1 MATTTDTASE
11 LRGLRPAW
19 VMRGA
24 AASGGTLAQRLM
36 AARGISTSEQDRY
49 LKAGLGDLRPARE
62 LPGATDAAALI
73 LDHLRAGRRIVVLGD
88 YDVDGTAA
96 AATLRH
102 ALRAIAPGVD
112 LIIEIPHRADGYGLT
127 DDAVA
132 RVLAHQPSLVVAV
145 DCGITAV
152 AQVAALRAAG
162 AQVAVLD
169 HHALRSDGELP
180 AATVIVHPQR
190 PGSDY
195 GNPDLCACA
204 VTWKVCCELMRLH
217 AGESM
222 NGELRKQLAQLLPLA
237 AIASVADVIPIHG
250 ETRIIIRQGL
260 EWFRSTDLPGLR
272 VIADRIADV
281 GKVNS
286 QGVAF
291 GIAPVLNAAGRMGHA
306 GVCAELLGLTASE
319 PRARERAS
327 AIIDE
332 LSKLNAERRL
342 VQEQV
347 SEQVLAMVERD
358 GLDQGDPTAVV
369 LANAEWPHALVGI
382 VAAKVIERTGR
393 PALLGHLQPDGRVK
407 CSGRSVPGWDLG
419 AAIGRC
425 GAWLESGGGHPMA
438 AGATVRA
445 GAFDAFAAALRADA
459 AAALAGRSLK
469 ASLPWDAIASVGEVD
484 CNAIDALQ
492 ACGPFGQSNPT
503 PVFLLQGC
511 RLAAD
516 AGHMKPGSPH
526 LRLAIA
532 QDGARIDAVWF
543 GAGDLATRL
552 RRGVPCEVL
561 AEANIN
567 EWNGRR
573 TPQLVIRDIS
583 LA

>member
-1 MATTTDTASE
+1 MTADTTSGLQGIRSAWS
-11 LRGLRPAW
+11 LRGEQ
-19 VMRGA
+19 
-24 AASGGTLAQRLM
+24 ASGGTLAQRLM
-36 AARGISTSEQDRY
+36 SARGIDPAERDRF
-49 LKAGLGDLRPARE
+49 LKAGLADLRPARE
-62 LPGATDAAALI
+62 LPGATDAAALM
-73 LDHLRAGRRIVVLGD
+73 LAHVRAGRRVVVLGD
-88 YDVDGTAA
+88 YDVDGTAS

-102 ALRAIAPGVD
+102 AMRSIAPDVD

-132 RVLAHQPSLVVAV
+132 RVLAHRPALVITV

-162 AQVAVLD
+162 AAVAVLD
-169 HHALRSDGELP
+169 HHALRPDGVLP
-180 AATVIVHPQR
+180 DASVIVHPQR
-190 PGSDY
+190 PDRDY
-195 GNPDLCACA
+195 GNPDLCACT

-222 NGELRKQLAQLLPLA
+222 NAELRKQLAQLLPLA
-237 AIASVADVIPIHG
+237 AIASVADVIPIRG

-272 VIADRIADV
+272 AIARRVAEV

-306 GVCAELLGLTASE
+306 GVCAELLGLAAGE
-319 PRARERAS
+319 QGAQERAS

-332 LSKLNAERRL
+332 LKKLNVERRQ

-347 SEQVLAMVERD
+347 SEQVLAMIERD

-369 LANAEWPHALVGI
+369 LASAEWPHALVGI

-393 PALLGHLQPDGRVK
+393 PALLGHVQPDGRVK
-407 CSGRSVPGWDLG
+407 CSGRSVQGWDIG

-425 GAWLESGGGHPMA
+425 AEWLESGGGHPMA

-445 GAFDAFAAALRADA
+445 GAFEAFAEALRDDA
-459 AAALAGRSLK
+459 ASALAGRSLK
-469 ASLPWDAIASVGEVD
+469 ASLPWDAIASIGEID

-492 ACGPFGQSNPT
+492 ACGPFGQSNPM
-503 PVFLLQGC
+503 PAFLFQGC

-526 LRLAIA
+526 LRVPLA

-543 GAGDLATRL
+543 GSGDLATRL
-552 RRGVPCEVL
+552 RRGVPCDVL
-561 AEANIN
+561 AEASIN
-567 EWNGRR
+567 AWNGRR
-573 TPQLVIRDIS
+573 APQLVIRDIR

>member
-1 MATTTDTASE
+1 MAMTTDTPSG
-11 LRGLRPAW
+11 LSGLRSAW

-162 AQVAVLD
+162 AEVAVLD
-169 HHALRSDGELP
+169 HHALRADGALP

-190 PGSDY
+190 PGGGY

-222 NGELRKQLAQLLPLA
+222 NGELRKQLVQLLPLA

-272 VIADRIADV
+272 VIAERIADV

-347 SEQVLAMVERD
+347 SEQVLAVIERD

-445 GAFDAFAAALRADA
+445 GAFDAFAAALRDDA
-459 AAALAGRSLK
+459 ASALAGRSLK

-492 ACGPFGQSNPT
+492 AFGPFGQSNPT
-503 PVFLLQGC
+503 PVFLFQGC

-516 AGHMKPGSPH
+516 AGHLKPGSPH

-552 RRGVPCEVL
+552 RRGVPCDVL

-567 EWNGRR
+567 AWNGRR

>member
-1 MATTTDTASE
+1 MTMTTDTPSG
-11 LRGLRPAW
+11 LSGLRSAW

-24 AASGGTLAQRLM
+24 AASGGSLAQRLM
-36 AARGISTSEQDRY
+36 AARGISASDQDRY

-73 LDHLRAGRRIVVLGD
+73 LDHVRAGRRIVVLGD

-132 RVLAHQPSLVVAV
+132 RVLAHRPSLVVAV

-162 AQVAVLD
+162 AEVAVLD
-169 HHALRSDGELP
+169 HHALRADGTLP

-190 PGSDY
+190 PGGGY

-272 VIADRIADV
+272 LIAERIADV

-332 LSKLNAERRL
+332 LRKLNAERQV

-347 SEQVLAMVERD
+347 TEQVLAMIERD

-382 VAAKVIERTGR
+382 VAAKVIERSGR

-445 GAFDAFAAALRADA
+445 GAFDAFAAALRDDA
-459 AAALAGRSLK
+459 ASALAGRSLK

-503 PVFLLQGC
+503 PVFLFQGC
-511 RLAAD
+511 RLAVD

-552 RRGVPCEVL
+552 RRGVPCDVL

-567 EWNGRR
+567 AWNGRR

>member
-1 MATTTDTASE
+1 MTTDTPSG
-11 LRGLRPAW
+11 LGGLRSAW

-24 AASGGTLAQRLM
+24 AATGGTLANRLM
-36 AARGISTSEQDRY
+36 AARGIDPADRDRY

-62 LPGATDAAALI
+62 LPGATHAATLI
-73 LDHLRAGRRIVVLGD
+73 LEHVRAGRHIVVLGD

-102 ALRAIAPGVD
+102 ALRAIAPSVD

-132 RVLAHQPSLVVAV
+132 RVLAHRPALVIAV

-162 AQVAVLD
+162 ADVAVLD
-169 HHALRSDGELP
+169 HHPLRSDGVLP
-180 AATVIVHPQR
+180 DATVIVHPQR
-190 PGSDY
+190 PDADY

-222 NGELRKQLAQLLPLA
+222 NGELRRQLAQLLPLA

-260 EWFRSTDLPGLR
+260 EWFRSTEFPGLR
-272 VIADRIADV
+272 AIAERIEDV

-306 GVCAELLGLTASE
+306 GVCAELLGLTAHE
-319 PRARERAS
+319 PSARERAS

-332 LSKLNAERRL
+332 LKKLNAERRV
-342 VQEQV
+342 VQERV
-347 SEQVLAMVERD
+347 TESVLGMIERLGLDSGDATAIVLAH
-358 GLDQGDPTAVV
+358 
-369 LANAEWPHALVGI
+369 AEWPQALVGV

-393 PALLGHLQPDGRVK
+393 PTLLGQLQPDGRAK
-407 CSGRSVPGWDLG
+407 CSGRSVPGWDIG

-425 GAWLESGGGHPMA
+425 GEWLESGGGHPMA

-459 AAALAGRSLK
+459 AAALAGRSLQ
-469 ASLPWDAIASVGEVD
+469 ASLMWDAIANIGEVD

-492 ACGPFGQSNPT
+492 ACGPFGQSNPMPT
-503 PVFLLQGC
+503 FLFQGC
-511 RLAAD
+511 RLASD
-516 AGHMKPGSPH
+516 AVHTKPGSPH
-526 LRLAIA
+526 LRVAVA

-543 GAGDLATRL
+543 GSGDLATRL
-552 RRGVPCEVL
+552 RRGVPCDVL
-561 AEANIN
+561 AEASIN
-567 EWNGRR
+567 AWNGRR
-573 TPQLVIRDIS
+573 TPQLMIRDIR

>member
-1 MATTTDTASE
+1 MAMTTDTPSG
-11 LRGLRPAW
+11 LSGLRSAW

-190 PGSDY
+190 PGGDY

-347 SEQVLAMVERD
+347 SEQVLAMIERD

-445 GAFDAFAAALRADA
+445 GAFDAFASALRADA

-503 PVFLLQGC
+503 PVFLFHGC

-567 EWNGRR
+567 AWNGRR

>member
-1 MATTTDTASE
+1 MAMTTDTPSG
-11 LRGLRPAW
+11 LSGLRSAW
-19 VMRGA
+19 AMRGA

-36 AARGISTSEQDRY
+36 AARGISASDQDRY

-73 LDHLRAGRRIVVLGD
+73 LDHVRAGRRIVVLGD

-112 LIIEIPHRADGYGLT
+112 LIIDIPHRADGYGLT

-162 AQVAVLD
+162 VQVAVLD
-169 HHALRSDGELP
+169 HHALRADGALP

-190 PGSDY
+190 PGGDY

-222 NGELRKQLAQLLPLA
+222 NAELRKQLAQLLPLA

-272 VIADRIADV
+272 VIAERIADV

-319 PRARERAS
+319 PRARDRAS

-332 LSKLNAERRL
+332 LRKLNAERRV

-347 SEQVLAMVERD
+347 TEQVLAMIKRD
-358 GLDQGDPTAVV
+358 RLDQGDPTAIV

-407 CSGRSVPGWDLG
+407 CSGRSVPGWDIG

-425 GAWLESGGGHPMA
+425 GAWLEAGGGHPMA
-438 AGATVRA
+438 AGATVRV

-469 ASLPWDAIASVGEVD
+469 ASLPWDAIAVIREID

-503 PVFLLQGC
+503 PAFLFQGC
-511 RLAAD
+511 RLADD

-543 GAGDLATRL
+543 GAGDQATRL
-552 RRGVPCEVL
+552 RRGVPCDVL

>member
-1 MATTTDTASE
+1 MTMTTDMPSGSN
-11 LRGLRPAW
+11 GLRSAW

-36 AARGISTSEQDRY
+36 AARGISVSEQDRY

-73 LDHLRAGRRIVVLGD
+73 LDHVRAGQRIVVLGD

-132 RVLAHQPSLVVAV
+132 RVLGHRPALVITV

-152 AQVAALRAAG
+152 AQVAQLRAAG
-162 AQVAVLD
+162 AAVAVLD
-169 HHALRSDGELP
+169 HHALRSDGVLP
-180 AATVIVHPQR
+180 AASVIAHPQR
-190 PGSDY
+190 PDGHY

-222 NGELRKQLAQLLPLA
+222 NGELRKQLAQLLPLS
-237 AIASVADVIPIHG
+237 AIASVADVIPIRG

-272 VIADRIADV
+272 VIAERIAEV

-306 GVCAELLGLTASE
+306 GICAELLGLTASE

-332 LSKLNAERRL
+332 LTKLNVERRL

-347 SEQVLAMVERD
+347 SEQVLALIERE

-369 LANAEWPHALVGI
+369 LANTEWPHALVGI

-393 PALLGHLQPDGRVK
+393 PALLGHVQPDGRVK
-407 CSGRSVPGWDLG
+407 CSGRSVAGWDIG

-425 GAWLESGGGHPMA
+425 GEWLESGGGHPMA

-445 GAFDAFAAALRADA
+445 GAFDAFAAALRDDA
-459 AAALAGRSLK
+459 ASALAGRSLK
-469 ASLPWDAIASVGEVD
+469 PSLPWDAIASVGEVD

-492 ACGPFGQSNPT
+492 ACGPFGQANPM
-503 PVFLLQGC
+503 PAFLFQGC

-526 LRLAIA
+526 LRVPIA

-552 RRGVPCEVL
+552 RRGVPCDVL

-567 EWNGRR
+567 AWNGRR
-573 TPQLVIRDIS
+573 TPQLVIRDIR

>member
-1 MATTTDTASE
+1 MTMTTDTPSG
-11 LRGLRPAW
+11 LSGLRSAW

-36 AARGISTSEQDRY
+36 AARGISASDQDRY

-73 LDHLRAGRRIVVLGD
+73 LDHVRAGRRIVVLGD

-112 LIIEIPHRADGYGLT
+112 LIIDIPHRADGYGLT

-162 AQVAVLD
+162 VQVAVLD
-169 HHALRSDGELP
+169 HHALRADGALP

-190 PGSDY
+190 PGGDY

-237 AIASVADVIPIHG
+237 AIASVADVIPIRG

-272 VIADRIADV
+272 VIAERIAEV

-306 GVCAELLGLTASE
+306 GICAELLGLTAGE

-332 LSKLNAERRL
+332 LTKLNVERRL

-347 SEQVLAMVERD
+347 SEQVLALIERE

-369 LANAEWPHALVGI
+369 LASTEWPHALVGI

-393 PALLGHLQPDGRVK
+393 PALLGHVQPDGRVK
-407 CSGRSVPGWDLG
+407 CSGRSVAGWDIG

-425 GAWLESGGGHPMA
+425 GEWLESGGGHPMA

-445 GAFDAFAAALRADA
+445 GAFDAFAAALRDDA
-459 AAALAGRSLK
+459 ASALAGRSLK
-469 ASLPWDAIASVGEVD
+469 PSLPWDAIASVGEVD

-492 ACGPFGQSNPT
+492 ACGPFGQANPM
-503 PVFLLQGC
+503 PAFLFQGC
-511 RLAAD
+511 RFAAD

-526 LRLAIA
+526 LRVPIA

-552 RRGVPCEVL
+552 RRGVPCDVL

-567 EWNGRR
+567 AWNGRR
-573 TPQLVIRDIS
+573 TPQLVIRDIK

>member
-1 MATTTDTASE
+1 MTVTTNAPTGLS
-11 LRGLRPAW
+11 GLRSAW

-36 AARGISTSEQDRY
+36 AARGIDASEQDRY
-49 LKAGLGDLRPARE
+49 LKASLADLRPARE
-62 LPGATDAAALI
+62 LPGATDAASLI
-73 LDHLRAGRRIVVLGD
+73 LAHVRAEGRIVVLGD

-112 LIIEIPHRADGYGLT
+112 LIVEIPHRADGYGLT

-132 RVLAHQPSLVVAV
+132 RVLAHRPSLVITV
-145 DCGITAV
+145 DCGITAIT
-152 AQVAALRAAG
+152 QVAALRAFG
-162 AQVAVLD
+162 ADVAVLD
-169 HHALRSDGELP
+169 HHALRADGALP
-180 AATVIVHPQR
+180 DASVIAHPQR
-190 PGSDY
+190 PDGAY

-237 AIASVADVIPIHG
+237 AIASVADVIPIRG

-260 EWFRSTDLPGLR
+260 EWFRSTELPGLR
-272 VIADRIADV
+272 AIAERIADV

-306 GVCAELLGLTASE
+306 GVCAELLGLSAGEPGARDRAAS
-319 PRARERAS
+319 
-327 AIIDE
+327 IIDE
-332 LSKLNAERRL
+332 LKKLNVERRL

-347 SEQVLAMVERD
+347 AGSVLAMIERD
-358 GLDQGDPTAVV
+358 GLGQGDPTAVV
-369 LANAEWPHALVGI
+369 LASAEWPHALVGI

-393 PALLGHLQPDGRVK
+393 PALLGHVQPDGRVK
-407 CSGRSVPGWDLG
+407 CSGRSVPGWDIG

-425 GAWLESGGGHPMA
+425 GEWLESGGGHPMA

-445 GAFDAFAAALRADA
+445 GAFDAFASALRADA

-469 ASLPWDAIASVGEVD
+469 ASLPWDAIASIGEID
-484 CNAIDALQ
+484 CNGIDALQ
-492 ACGPFGQSNPT
+492 SCGPFGQANPT
-503 PVFLLQGC
+503 PVFLFQGC
-511 RLAAD
+511 RLASD
-516 AGHMKPGSPH
+516 AAHMKPGSPH
-526 LRLAIA
+526 LRLAVA
-532 QDGARIDAVWF
+532 QDGARVDAVWF
-543 GAGDLATRL
+543 GSGDLATRL
-552 RRGVPCEVL
+552 RRGVPCDVL
-561 AEANIN
+561 AEVGVNA
-567 EWNGRR
+567 WNGRR
-573 TPQLVIRDIS
+573 TPQLLIRDVS